1 MGKYSLKEVT
11 KEVHHLAERHP
22 IGESMANGT
31 ITEDV
36 WADWINCLF
45 TIHSWIDPELP
56 EELRRVDELEKD
68 LEECNV
74 SPYGN
79 TKTME
84 YVLSLITHDSIDAA
98 TYVFT
103 GAHLMGGAITA
114 KNIRDRLPVNHL
126 DWENRKEAVKLW
138 NPLRDREEL
147 ADEAMDAFETIIEIM
162 DEILTNRGYTRESY
176 ANRNS

>member
-22 IGESMANGT
+22 IGASMADGT

-36 WADWINCLF
+36 WADWVHCLF
-45 TIHSWIDPELP
+45 CIHMMIDPYLS
-56 EELRRVDELEKD
+56 EELQRTKELAKDVQQLNVEPFANQRVMHYVMSL
-68 LEECNV
+68 
-74 SPYGN
+74 N
-79 TKTME
+79 TQ
-84 YVLSLITHDSIDAA
+84 DAIDGA

-147 ADEAMDAFETIIEIM
+147 ADEAMDAFNTIIEIM
-162 DEILTNRGYTRESY
+162 DEILINRGYTRESY